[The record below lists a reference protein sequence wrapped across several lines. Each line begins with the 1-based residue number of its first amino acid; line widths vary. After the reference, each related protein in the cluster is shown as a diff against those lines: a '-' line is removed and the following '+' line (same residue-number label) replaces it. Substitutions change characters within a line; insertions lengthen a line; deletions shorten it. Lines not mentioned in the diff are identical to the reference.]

1 MVKLYTHT
9 EEIEHCGECAEAL
22 HWPEGR
28 YHCHKGDRQMVLEDI
43 WGEIPSWCPLPE
55 KATDG

>member
-1 MVKLYTHT
+1 MVKLFTHT
-9 EEIEHCGECAEAL
+9 QEIEYCAECANIEDTASYYRCIAGL
-22 HWPEGR
+22 KFR
-28 YHCHKGDRQMVLEDI
+28 KVKDI